1 MASLVNKDGRPRL
14 FTMEA
19 RPKVSRRGDRKT
31 LSIREPDDSALGVYM
46 FANLISDDTTRKH
59 TIFDYFTRAKK
70 VRVTFEII
78 EEDNH
83 E

>member
-1 MASLVNKDGRPRL
+1 MASLINKDGRPHL

-19 RPKVSRRGDRKT
+19 RPKVGRRGERKT
-31 LSIREPDDSALGVYM
+31 LSVREPDDSKIGVYM
-46 FANLISDDTTRKH
+46 FANLISDDPKRQH
-59 TIFDYFTRAKK
+59 TVFDYFARAKK

-78 EEDNH
+78 EEDEH